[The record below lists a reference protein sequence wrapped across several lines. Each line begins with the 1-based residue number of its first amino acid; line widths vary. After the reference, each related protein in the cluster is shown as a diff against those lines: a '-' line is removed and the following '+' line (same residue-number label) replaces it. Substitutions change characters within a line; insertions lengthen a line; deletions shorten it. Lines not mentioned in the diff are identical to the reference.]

1 MTLSEVSPEPGEAR
15 TDTNDIKLPNGR
27 DIYGTYKKAA
37 THLNFYQ
44 WMPPFNL
51 MYELVDEPLSPGQLQ
66 YIWNMISLVT
76 ALLLNVTLTA
86 PLSLTYSDLQD
97 LNDRFRNDSN
107 MHKVFEQ
114 LATFDED
121 WGIAGGAT
129 DFYAN
134 QYSNRLLRFYTLSTG
149 FLAASLLLVVLSSV
163 LVTSMLRGDDGGE
176 KDADGRIFLF
186 NQDYMDWWSTCGRW
200 LLLLQMV
207 VGATGI
213 ILCTTFFCI
222 MIDMKFPNVMWQTTG
237 HMAPFFASLHT
248 IKDSSLNSANTE
260 MTILLTVVAVGLMLL
275 SYGSTRKF
283 LRAELSHMKPN
294 VA

>member
-37 THLNFYQ
+37 THLHFYQ

-86 PLSLTYSDLQD
+86 PLSLAYSDLQD

-114 LATFDED
+114 LAMR
-121 WGIAGGAT
+121 IGAS
-129 DFYAN
+129 
-134 QYSNRLLRFYTLSTG
+134 Q
-149 FLAASLLLVVLSSV
+149 
-163 LVTSMLRGDDGGE
+163 E
-176 KDADGRIFLF
+176 EQQI
-186 NQDYMDWWSTCGRW
+186 
-200 LLLLQMV
+200 
-207 VGATGI
+207 
-213 ILCTTFFCI
+213 
-222 MIDMKFPNVMWQTTG
+222 
-237 HMAPFFASLHT
+237 
-248 IKDSSLNSANTE
+248 
-260 MTILLTVVAVGLMLL
+260 
-275 SYGSTRKF
+275 STRTSIPTVCCDSIH
-283 LRAELSHMKPN
+283 LALVS
-294 VA
+294 